1 MNDGIRIER
10 LGAALDRPFL
20 ACTEEEYLEDERA
33 AYEYFHGVMKND
45 EIPDPPGGRD

>member
-1 MNDGIRIER
+1 MQDEIRIER
-10 LGAALDRPFL
+10 LSAARDRPFL
-20 ACTEEEYLEDERA
+20 TCTEEEYLEDERA